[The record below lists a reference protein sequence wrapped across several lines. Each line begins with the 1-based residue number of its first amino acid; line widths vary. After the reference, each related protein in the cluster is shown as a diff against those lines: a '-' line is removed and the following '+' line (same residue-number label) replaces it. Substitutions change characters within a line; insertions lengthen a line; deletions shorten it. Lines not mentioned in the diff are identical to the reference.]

1 MKSIIRKFGFAS
13 ALTAMFVPGF
23 LLASNRNK
31 QPHDLADQ
39 VRHKLVMLPYFGVFD
54 NLAYRVDGNTVTL
67 FGEVVRPILKSDAEN
82 AVKHIEGVAQVVNDI
97 KVLPV
102 SMFDDQIRRAEY
114 RAIFSYAGLYRY
126 GMGTV
131 PSIHIIVD
139 NGHVTLIGVVSNE
152 ADKNLAGI
160 RANGVPGAFSVT
172 NDLQVERRS

>member
-1 MKSIIRKFGFAS
+1 MKSIIRKFSLAS

-23 LLASNRNK
+23 LLASNQNK

-172 NDLQVERRS
+172 NDLHVERRS